1 LARAKRPK
9 RSTPRPIVEQLP
21 RIDIADFPPSRS
33 TSQQKQQVSR
43 AAQTERKGRESW
55 ANSRSGRVRWA
66 CLNANQLRN
75 RIGGGRKK
83 NQTRFLGLGFGIGM
97 NKWFKDHD
105 LKSKIQVS
113 SLNPNFI

>member
-83 NQTRFLGLGFGIGM
+83 KSNKIFGIGM